1 MEKSTSL
8 SFDALFNYATMGI
21 IVVDETGKIVLANPY
36 LRKQFNYSEE
46 DLIGCRIE
54 KLIPSRFHSKHVQ
67 HVDHYTERPK
77 NRPMGLGMDLYAMRK
92 DGSEFPVEVS
102 LGNYETQNGK
112 FTIAFLSDISKR
124 KEAESALIQLNAD
137 LENKIA
143 ERTISLT
150 ETVKQLAKQV
160 EETETKDA
168 ELKRINNFLSNIWA
182 HAEAIIYVTDQ
193 EGVIKMFN
201 PTAEKSL
208 GLSANDVINQLSPI
222 FFHDPEELMQHA
234 NEMTLL
240 LNQTIE
246 PNFNLLAQKVNAG
259 LTNEIEVIYVSQ
271 SGRRFPVSL
280 TLTAMR
286 NSSMEIEGY
295 LGIAIDISERKK
307 AEIDLR
313 HALEKEKEVS
323 ELKSRFVSIA
333 SHEFRTPLS
342 TVLSSA
348 YLISKYTESND
359 NNKRDKHV
367 QRIVSSVNMLTDI
380 LNDFLS
386 VGKIEEGKIQVRN
399 SNFNLPELIQ
409 NIIHEMNGHLK
420 NNQTII
426 YQNDKVGL
434 VTMDERLLKHI
445 VMNLI
450 SNAIKFS
457 PEKSVIKIN
466 SNLEGAGIELSVED
480 NGIGIPEKDHP
491 HLFERFF
498 RGGNVTNIQGT
509 GLGLHIV
516 SKYAELMN
524 GMVYCE
530 SEIDK
535 GTRFKIIFDL
545 SNNQNH

>member
-21 IVVDETGKIVLANPY
+21 IVVDETGKIVLVNPY

-102 LGNYETQNGK
+102 LGNYETENGK

-124 KEAESALIQLNAD
+124 KEAENALIQLNAD

-240 LNQTIE
+240 LNQSIE

-457 PEKSVIKIN
+457 PEKSMIKID
-466 SNLEGAGIELSVED
+466 SKLEGSSIELSVED
-480 NGIGIPEKDHP
+480 NGIGIPEKDQA

-545 SNNQNH
+545 TNNQNH